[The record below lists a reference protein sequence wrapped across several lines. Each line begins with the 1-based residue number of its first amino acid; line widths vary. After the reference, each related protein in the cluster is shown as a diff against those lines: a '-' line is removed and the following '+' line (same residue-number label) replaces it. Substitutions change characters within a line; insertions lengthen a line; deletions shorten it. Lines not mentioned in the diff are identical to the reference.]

1 MVEEA
6 IKRLEDIA
14 LEVAYNRE
22 IVTNLLLCPEHVSHK
37 AEATASLCHVLPSSS
52 FISLNVTSK
61 SIIKFVKDR
70 IDHKLFGTMSDA
82 THRKLIEIY
91 LEDMERIHYGKS
103 NISEEK
109 PNVWVF
115 LDCLLDETFTDLD
128 LHILPSN
135 LLGKGHKL

>member
-14 LEVAYNRE
+14 LEVAYRE
-22 IVTNLLLCPEHVSHK
+22 IESNLLLCPEHVSHK
-37 AEATASLCHVLPSSS
+37 AEVTASLCHVLPSSS

-70 IDHKLFGTMSDA
+70 IDQQKLVGTMSYA
-82 THRKLIEIY
+82 TCRKLIEIY
-91 LEDMERIHYGKS
+91 LEDMERIHYSKS

-109 PNVWVF
+109 PDVWVF
-115 LDCLLDETFTDLD
+115 LDC
-128 LHILPSN
+128 
-135 LLGKGHKL
+135 